1 MFKYFISTGCSF
13 TEIPHMELFGVT
25 DPIFDM
31 EDMHR
36 SYSWPVH
43 LTKYLQ
49 CTPQYKGKGASGN
62 GIISRTTI
70 YEVLDA
76 LKTYKPEDILVGVMW
91 SGAYR
96 QEVYAVNPRLQHHSL
111 FAGVPNQSNPA
122 SVGGEFNFYKVM
134 PYWED
139 ELSTVYY
146 RDFYDEVWAHAQ
158 TLEHILRVQ
167 WFLKNYNIRYFMTS
181 YYPNVFPK
189 TNEIMN
195 HPDVKYL
202 YDAIDFNNFLDVDSE
217 FEWCARRQ
225 KPETWDL
232 TKSKNA
238 HPHTKQHKAFT
249 DNVIIPHLQK
259 KGWI

>member
-13 TEIPHMELFGVT
+13 TEIPHINLHGVS
-25 DPIFDM
+25 DPVFDIENM
-31 EDMHR
+31 NK

-43 LTKYLQ
+43 LTKHLQ
-49 CTPQYKGKGASGN
+49 CIPQYKGKGASGN

-70 YEVLDA
+70 YEVLEA

-96 QEVYAVNPRLQHHSL
+96 QEIYAVEPKFKFNRVGTGTL
-111 FAGVPNQSNPA
+111 NQDNPA
-122 SVGGEFNFYKVM
+122 IVGGDPNFYKVM
-134 PYWED
+134 PYWDD
-139 ELSTVYY
+139 ELSIWYY
-146 RDFYDEVWAHAQ
+146 KYVYDEVWAQIQ
-158 TLEHILRVQ
+158 TLENILRVQ
-167 WFLKNYNIRYFMTS
+167 WFLKNYNIKYFMTF
-181 YYPNVFPK
+181 YYPLVFSK
-189 TNEIMN
+189 SKDVME

-202 YDAIDFNNFLDVDSE
+202 YDAIDFNDFLDVDSE
-217 FEWCARRQ
+217 FQWCARLQ
-225 KPETWDL
+225 DPSTWDM
-232 TKSKNA
+232 TQNRQA

>member
-13 TEIPHMELFGVT
+13 SEVPHQELFGIP
-25 DPIFDM
+25 DPLIV
-31 EDMHR
+31 EDMHKV
-36 SYSWPVH
+36 YSWPVH
-43 LTKYLQ
+43 VTKTLQ

-70 YEVLDA
+70 YEVLEA

-96 QEVYAVNPRLQHHSL
+96 QEVYATEPKFNFEPLNN
-111 FAGVPNQSNPA
+111 GVINQSNPA

-139 ELSTVYY
+139 EYSKWYY
-146 RDFYDEVWAHAQ
+146 KNVYDEVWAQVQ
-158 TLEHILRVQ
+158 TLENILRVQ
-167 WFLKNYNIRYFMTS
+167 WFLKNYNIRYFMTC
-181 YYPNVFPK
+181 YYPLVFSK
-189 TNEIMN
+189 SDDIMN

-202 YDAIDFNNFLDVDSE
+202 YDAIDFNDFLDVDSE
-217 FEWCARRQ
+217 FEWCARLQDPR
-225 KPETWDL
+225 TWDYH
-232 TKSKNA
+232 KSQHA